1 MGRST
6 EMGLAIIAGS
16 LASAFINLDKFQ
28 RFKGAGFEAELRAVV
43 DKAYATIDNL
53 RTLAEPLLL
62 TTLEN
67 LTMGGRWGG
76 MDSID
81 KHTLERELAAVAES
95 LGIESEKLKSA
106 QDRFFRYHAW
116 DHINRLGHTVAKKL
130 GVEVGNKVSSL
141 VDRKKSEYPSER
153 ELREILGP

>member
-1 MGRST
+1 
-6 EMGLAIIAGS
+6 
-16 LASAFINLDKFQ
+16 
-28 RFKGAGFEAELRAVV
+28 
-43 DKAYATIDNL
+43 
-53 RTLAEPLLL
+53 
-62 TTLEN
+62 
-67 LTMGGRWGG
+67 MGGRWGG

-153 ELREILGP
+153 ELREILGPDYASDVEIEELLKDYRHYVEHRSFRRPKQLKPGE